1 MPSEKT
7 GWLRSQGLGVLCGQA
22 TVVLLGIG
30 SVQLVRTRE
39 GASAGVQLD
48 DVRAFFTE
56 PSVSHAWLYALLGVL
71 TLYALNTVLCTW
83 DSVSAKLARRVRE
96 PAAWAP
102 SVIHM
107 SFLLALVAHLVGGL
121 WNHERE
127 PLLLTPAW
135 ADVGEGRLAR
145 VTGVVEE
152 RLPNGRAKSVRAT
165 VEWKDAAGQV
175 TTRTL
180 GYNEPLSEGW
190 GSELVLLDQAGFV
203 DGQRAV
209 QVRRRVTPG
218 HPWALASAV
227 VMALGLVLMG
237 RRWA

>member
-1 MPSEKT
+1 
-7 GWLRSQGLGVLCGQA
+7 LRSQGLGVLCGQA
-22 TVVLLGIG
+22 TVLLLGVG
-30 SVQLVRTRE
+30 SIQLVRTRD
-39 GASAGVQLD
+39 GASQGVQLD
-48 DVRAFFTE
+48 DIRAFFTE
-56 PSVSHAWLYALLGVL
+56 PSVSHAWFYALLGVL

-83 DSVSAKLARRVRE
+83 DSVMTKWARRVRE

-102 SVIHM
+102 SVIHV

-121 WNHERE
+121 WNRE
-127 PLLLTPAW
+127 LDPLLLTPAW
-135 ADVGEGRLAR
+135 TDVGAGRQAR
-145 VTGVVEE
+145 LVDVVEE
-152 RLPNGRAKSVRAT
+152 RLPNGRAKSVRAS

-190 GSELVLLDQAGFV
+190 GAELVLLDQAGFV
-203 DGQRAV
+203 GAQRAV

-218 HPWALASAV
+218 HPWALASAL
-227 VMALGLVLMG
+227 VMAVGLVLMG